1 MPKMFEI
8 KEEKGWIASL
18 LLVLVTVGVIYMTR
32 LIAPPPLMDDVD
44 AVQAQIARNILTS
57 GDWVTA
63 RLDGVLYLEKSPSF
77 IGLWPL
83 PTRYLA
89 CTIGPRAY
97 PLPCPASDSRG

>member
-57 GDWVTA
+57 GDQ
-63 RLDGVLYLEKSPSF
+63 KSVV
-77 IGLWPL
+77 
-83 PTRYLA
+83 
-89 CTIGPRAY
+89 
-97 PLPCPASDSRG
+97 